1 MIAVSDRPL
10 LLAAGTAADLM
21 SPAAPSIGHNTTF
34 HEALATLI
42 DHNANLVPVVG
53 DRGEPVGV
61 LGLTD
66 LLIHVRASVPDA
78 AGGARV
84 APATA
89 ADLMTP
95 TLFAVDAHTPAAGVV
110 ADMVRSQVHHLFVT
124 DAAGK
129 IVGVIGACDV
139 LRHLE

>member
-1 MIAVSDRPL
+1 MISVSDRPL
-10 LLAAGTAADLM
+10 SLAADTAAELM
-21 SPAAPSIGHNTTF
+21 SLAPPAIGHNATF
-34 HEALATLI
+34 GEALATLI
-42 DHNANLVPVVG
+42 DHNANLIPVVG

-78 AGGARV
+78 ARV

-110 ADMVRSQVHHLFVT
+110 ADMVRSRVHHLFVT
-124 DAAGK
+124 DGAGK